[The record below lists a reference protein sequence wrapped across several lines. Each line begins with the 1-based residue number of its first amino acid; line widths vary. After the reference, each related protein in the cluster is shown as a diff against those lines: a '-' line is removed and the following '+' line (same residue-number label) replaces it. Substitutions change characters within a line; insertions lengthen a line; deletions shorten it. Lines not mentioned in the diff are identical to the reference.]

1 MTAQSIQTVA
11 TEPQHGAEIT
21 VALNRLKASPKNA
34 RKTPHSPATIE
45 AFAASIK
52 AKGVLQPP
60 VVEIERDG
68 EGAPTGNYLVTIGEG
83 RRQGLRLLAKR
94 KAIKR
99 THPVRV
105 IVDAE
110 NDAHEI
116 SLDENITREAMHPAD
131 QFEAFQRLAV
141 EKGYGPEEIGA
152 RFGVS
157 AQVVRQRLRLGAA
170 APELM
175 AAYREGVMA
184 LDQLMGFC
192 VSDDQDRQRQVLEQI
207 GPHTPAY
214 AIRRAMTEAKVRV
227 DDRRVRF
234 VGVEAYAEAGGAV
247 LRDLFTEDGGGW
259 LEDVV
264 LLDRLVGEK
273 LAGLA
278 EEAREREGWKWAE
291 ASLDHPGVSEFG
303 RVYPVAVERSEA
315 DAAEITAL
323 SEEYDGIV
331 SEAGVEGL
339 SPEADARLE
348 EIDKALQAFG
358 PDFAYADEARARA
371 GVMVT
376 LGHDGL
382 ARFERGLVRAEDVV
396 ADPPS
401 PWEADGPGEEG
412 APNGGQGGGSGPDAD
427 ASDDNGGR
435 ALSDRLVIDLTA
447 HKTMGLRDAVQADVG
462 AALATVVHALALQV
476 FYPTYGVWTPLQLRL
491 TASGLERQAPGVDDG
506 PAGRRVRDRC
516 EAWGARLPER
526 AEDLWGVVAG
536 LAPSDQLDLMA
547 CCAAVGLYAVRD
559 PHDRRPGAWAQAET
573 LATAVGLD
581 MTGTW
586 SATAASYFSR
596 VSKARVLEA
605 VTEAVNPE
613 EAGRIAGFKKGD
625 MAEAAERLVEGKG
638 WLPSVLRT
646 VSDAAEPE
654 DGGAEGPRD
663 DEAYSFA
670 AE

>member
-1 MTAQSIQTVA
+1 MTAQSTQTAAIEA
-11 TEPQHGAEIT
+11 TATAPQHGAELT
-21 VALNRLKASPKNA
+21 VPLNRLKASPKNA
-34 RKTPHSPATIE
+34 RKTPHSAATIE

-52 AKGVLQPP
+52 VKGMLQPP

-68 EGAPTGNYLVTIGEG
+68 EGVPTGNYLVTIGEG

-105 IVDAE
+105 VVDAE

-116 SLDENITREAMHPAD
+116 SLDENMTREAMHPAD
-131 QFEAFQRLAV
+131 QFEAFQRLAD
-141 EKGYGPEEIGA
+141 EKGYGPDEIGA

-157 AQVVRQRLRLGAA
+157 AQIVRQRLRLGSA

-175 AAYREGVMA
+175 AAYRAGALA
-184 LDQLMGFC
+184 LDQLTAFC
-192 VSDDQDRQRQVLEQI
+192 VSEDRERQRQVLEQI

-214 AIRRAMTEAKVRV
+214 AIRRAMTEAKVRA

-234 VGVEAYAEAGGAV
+234 VGVEAYEAEGGGV

-278 EEAREREGWKWAE
+278 DEARAREGWKWAE
-291 ASLDHPGVSEFG
+291 ACLEYPDVSAFG

-315 DAAEITAL
+315 DAAEIAAL
-323 SEEYDGIV
+323 SEEYDRLV
-331 SEAGVEGL
+331 SETDAAEML
-339 SPEADARLE
+339 PPEVDARLE
-348 EIDKALQAFG
+348 QIDKALQAFG
-358 PDFAYADEARARA
+358 PDFDYAAEAKARA
-371 GVMVT
+371 GVMVM

-382 ARFERGLVRAEDVV
+382 ARFERGLVRAEDAV
-396 ADPPS
+396 AEPPS
-401 PWEADGPGEEG
+401 PFEADGTAPEREDAG
-412 APNGGQGGGSGPDAD
+412 A
-427 ASDDNGGR
+427 

-476 FYPTYGVWTPLQLRL
+476 FYPGYGVWTPLQLRL
-491 TASGLERQAPGVDDG
+491 TVSGLERLAPGVEDG

-516 EAWGARLPER
+516 EAWGARLPEQ
-526 AEDLWGVVAG
+526 AEDLWTVVAA
-536 LAPSDQLDLMA
+536 LPPSQQLDLMA
-547 CCAAVGLYAVRD
+547 CCAGVGLYAVRD
-559 PHDRRPGAWAQAET
+559 PHDRRPGALAQAEA

-581 MTGTW
+581 MSGTW

-596 VSKARVLEA
+596 VPKARVLEA
-605 VTEAVNPE
+605 VTEAVNAD
-613 EAGRIAGFKKGD
+613 EAGRIAGLKKGD

-638 WLPSVLRT
+638 WLPPVLRT
-646 VSDAAEPE
+646 AMADPDGARRE
-654 DGGAEGPRD
+654 DKGGAEAVTPQGD
-663 DEAYSFA
+663 DAYAFA

>member
-1 MTAQSIQTVA
+1 MTAQSIETVA
-11 TEPQHGAEIT
+11 TEATTPAHGAEIT
-21 VALNRLKASPKNA
+21 VPLNRLKASPKNA

-68 EGAPTGNYLVTIGEG
+68 EGVPTGSYLVSIGEG

-116 SLDENITREAMHPAD
+116 SLDENMTREAMHPAD

-157 AQVVRQRLRLGAA
+157 AHVVRQRLRLGSA

-175 AAYREGVMA
+175 AAYRAGTLA
-184 LDQLMGFC
+184 LDQLSAFC
-192 VSDDQDRQRQVLEQI
+192 VSEDQDRQRQVLEQV

-214 AIRRAMTEAKVRV
+214 AIRRAMTEAKVSV
-227 DDRRVRF
+227 GDRRVRF
-234 VGVEAYAEAGGAV
+234 VGVETYKAEGGGI

-273 LAGLA
+273 LSGLA
-278 EEAREREGWKWAE
+278 DEAREREGWKWAE
-291 ASLDHPGVSEFG
+291 PALDYPDVSAFG
-303 RVYPVAVERSEA
+303 LVYPVAVERSEA

-323 SEEYDGIV
+323 SEEYDRIV
-331 SEAGVEGL
+331 SEAGAEGL
-339 SPEADARLE
+339 SPEEDARLE
-348 EIDKALQAFG
+348 EIDKSLQAFG
-358 PDFAYADEARARA
+358 PDFDYAAEAKARA
-371 GVMVT
+371 GVVVM

-382 ARFERGLVRAEDVV
+382 ARFERGLVRAEDAV
-396 ADPPS
+396 APP
-401 PWEADGPGEEG
+401 PEEEAVEDC
-412 APNGGQGGGSGPDAD
+412 GGDAD
-427 ASDDNGGR
+427 AERGGR
-435 ALSDRLVIDLTA
+435 APEPEEVGSALSDRLVIDLTA

-476 FYPTYGVWTPLQLRL
+476 FYPGYGLWTPLQLRL
-491 TASGLERQAPGVDDG
+491 SVSGLERLAPGVDDG

-526 AEDLWGVVAG
+526 AEDLWGVVFG

-547 CCAAVGLYAVRD
+547 CCAGVGLYAVRD
-559 PHDRRPGAWAQAET
+559 PHDRRPGALAQAET
-573 LATAVGLD
+573 LATVVGLD
-581 MTGTW
+581 MAGTW
-586 SATAASYFSR
+586 SATAASYFTR
-596 VSKARVLEA
+596 VPKTRVLEA
-605 VTEAVNPE
+605 VTEAVNAE

-638 WLPSVLRT
+638 WLPPVLRT

-654 DGGAEGPRD
+654 DESASEPRD
-663 DEAYSFA
+663 DDAYAFA